1 MFVCSFVKCVKTI
14 LYNCLV
20 SFNFQCVRLCEWE
33 RHKHIKKNY
42 RHEHRRIMSSSAGFG
57 FFYLL
62 SLRTQLRQD
71 CSLILLWSLS
81 IVDQFWSFFFFFKI
95 KVFEDKSV
103 WSWKLAW
110 MSALLCPLNFASSF
124 IRNSHHQ
131 YVFFFSFPPFIRL
144 NETHSS
150 SFSIFSCLFLLFFMC
165 VCVTMSLP
173 DDCQRGHMARNTC
186 ADNAKKKL
194 IQEQQEAWFF

>member
-1 MFVCSFVKCVKTI
+1 
-14 LYNCLV
+14 
-20 SFNFQCVRLCEWE
+20 
-33 RHKHIKKNY
+33 
-42 RHEHRRIMSSSAGFG
+42 MSSSAGFG
-57 FFYLL
+57 FFFFFAFVTYTTETRLL
-62 SLRTQLRQD
+62 LDFSLKSEH
-71 CSLILLWSLS
+71 CWSVLN
-81 IVDQFWSFFFFFKI
+81 FFFFFKI
-95 KVFEDKSV
+95 KVFKDKSV

-131 YVFFFSFPPFIRL
+131 YVFFSLFPPFIRS

-150 SFSIFSCLFLLFFMC
+150 SFSIFSRLFLLFFMC

-194 IQEQQEAWFF
+194 MQEQQEAWFF